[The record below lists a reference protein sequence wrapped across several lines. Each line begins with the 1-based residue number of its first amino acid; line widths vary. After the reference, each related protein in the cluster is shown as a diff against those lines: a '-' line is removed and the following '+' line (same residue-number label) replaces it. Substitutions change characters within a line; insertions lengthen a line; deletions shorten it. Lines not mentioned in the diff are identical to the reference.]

1 MARQSVDIGLVVAL
15 SWLGVAVGLSVV
27 LGPQLGMRGWLWLGA
42 HHLLCGVGCA
52 HELWRAWQRR
62 APAPPTATP
71 PDGTP
76 LSS

>member
-1 MARQSVDIGLVVAL
+1 MARLSVDIGLVVAL
-15 SWLGVAVGLSVV
+15 SWLGVAVGVSVV

-42 HHLLCGVGCA
+42 HHLLCVVGCG

-62 APAPPTATP
+62 QPPAPPERP
-71 PDGTP
+71 P